1 MRDARRRPASGRR
14 RALSYNVR
22 PAPTGAGR
30 SSQSAGQPVELAMPF
45 QPIETKRLYSQ
56 IAAQITE
63 LIDAGEFI
71 VGERLPAERD
81 LSARLGVSRSSLRE
95 ALIALEIEGS
105 IEVRSGSGI
114 FVKQRGKP
122 AAVATT
128 ADATNAADAA
138 NPANPATAPRMH
150 AVSPFDVIRA
160 RAYLEPE
167 IAIQAVRH
175 ASDAQI
181 ETVLARL
188 EKLRAG
194 KVGDPQLNEY
204 DRQFHLSLAEAS
216 GNSAYVVLLDQLWI
230 HRTTPLYM
238 TLEQH
243 FFSTQWWAES
253 MDEHEEIYAALN
265 ERDVRRISLAMGLHM
280 QHAEQRLAG
289 QFK

>member
-1 MRDARRRPASGRR
+1 
-14 RALSYNVR
+14 
-22 PAPTGAGR
+22 
-30 SSQSAGQPVELAMPF
+30 MPS
-45 QPIETKRLYSQ
+45 QPIETKRLYSQIAAQ

-95 ALIALEIEGS
+95 TLIALEIGGS

-114 FVKQRGKP
+114 FVKQRGKAS
-122 AAVATT
+122 AAAASDAAHTADTT
-128 ADATNAADAA
+128 A
-138 NPANPATAPRMH
+138 APRMH

-175 ASDAQI
+175 ASDLTDAQI

-194 KVGDPQLNEY
+194 KIGDPQLNEY

-230 HRTTPLYM
+230 HRTTPL
-238 TLEQH
+238 
-243 FFSTQWWAES
+243 
-253 MDEHEEIYAALN
+253 
-265 ERDVRRISLAMGLHM
+265 
-280 QHAEQRLAG
+280 
-289 QFK
+289 

>member
-1 MRDARRRPASGRR
+1 
-14 RALSYNVR
+14 
-22 PAPTGAGR
+22 
-30 SSQSAGQPVELAMPF
+30 MPF

-63 LIDAGEFI
+63 LIEAGEFI

-95 ALIALEIEGS
+95 ALIALEIEGTV
-105 IEVRSGSGI
+105 EVRSGSGI
-114 FVKQRGKP
+114 FVRQRGASAAGAAPAPQP
-122 AAVATT
+122 AAT
-128 ADATNAADAA
+128 A
-138 NPANPATAPRMH
+138 RMH

-167 IAIQAVRH
+167 IAVQAVRH

-181 ETVLARL
+181 ETVLGWL
-188 EKLRAG
+188 DKLRG
-194 KVGDPQLNEY
+194 SKVGDPQLNEY

-243 FFSTQWWAES
+243 FFSAPWWAES
-253 MDEHEEIYAALN
+253 MEEHEEIYAALN

>member
-1 MRDARRRPASGRR
+1 
-14 RALSYNVR
+14 
-22 PAPTGAGR
+22 
-30 SSQSAGQPVELAMPF
+30 MPF

-105 IEVRSGSGI
+105 VEVRSGSGI
-114 FVKQRGKP
+114 FVRQRG
-122 AAVATT
+122 AAAAANAQAAAPSNPVANATT
-128 ADATNAADAA
+128 SA
-138 NPANPATAPRMH
+138 APRMH

-167 IAIQAVRH
+167 IAVQAVRH

-181 ETVLARL
+181 ETVLGWL
-188 EKLRAG
+188 GKLRRS

-243 FFSTQWWAES
+243 FFSAQWWAES

>member
-1 MRDARRRPASGRR
+1 
-14 RALSYNVR
+14 
-22 PAPTGAGR
+22 
-30 SSQSAGQPVELAMPF
+30 MPF

-63 LIDAGEFI
+63 LIEAGEFI

-95 ALIALEIEGS
+95 ALIALEIEGTV
-105 IEVRSGSGI
+105 EVRSGSGI
-114 FVKQRGKP
+114 FVRQRGASAAAAAPAPQP
-122 AAVATT
+122 AAT
-128 ADATNAADAA
+128 A
-138 NPANPATAPRMH
+138 RMH

-167 IAIQAVRH
+167 IAVQAVRH

-181 ETVLARL
+181 ETVLGWL
-188 EKLRAG
+188 DKLRG
-194 KVGDPQLNEY
+194 SKVGDPQLNEY

-243 FFSTQWWAES
+243 FFSAPWWAES
-253 MDEHEEIYAALN
+253 MEEHEEIYAALN

>member
-1 MRDARRRPASGRR
+1 
-14 RALSYNVR
+14 
-22 PAPTGAGR
+22 
-30 SSQSAGQPVELAMPF
+30 MPF

-95 ALIALEIEGS
+95 ALIALEIEGTV
-105 IEVRSGSGI
+105 EVRSGSGI
-114 FVKQRGKP
+114 FVKQRG
-122 AAVATT
+122 AAAALAQAAASANAATNATT
-128 ADATNAADAA
+128 SAATNAAA
-138 NPANPATAPRMH
+138 APRMH

-167 IAIQAVRH
+167 IAVQAVRH

-181 ETVLARL
+181 ETVLGWL
-188 EKLRAG
+188 GKLRG
-194 KVGDPQLNEY
+194 SKVGDPQLNEY

-243 FFSTQWWAES
+243 FFSAQWWAES

>member
-1 MRDARRRPASGRR
+1 
-14 RALSYNVR
+14 
-22 PAPTGAGR
+22 
-30 SSQSAGQPVELAMPF
+30 MPF

-63 LIDAGEFI
+63 LIEAGEFI

-95 ALIALEIEGS
+95 ALIALEIEGTV
-105 IEVRSGSGI
+105 EVRSGSGI
-114 FVKQRGKP
+114 FVRQRGANAAAAAAPAPQSAAMAP
-122 AAVATT
+122 AA
-128 ADATNAADAA
+128 
-138 NPANPATAPRMH
+138 RMQ

-167 IAIQAVRH
+167 IAVQAVRH

-181 ETVLARL
+181 ETVLGWLDRL
-188 EKLRAG
+188 RG
-194 KVGDPQLNEY
+194 SKVGDPQLNEY

-243 FFSTQWWAES
+243 FLSAPWWAES
-253 MDEHEEIYAALN
+253 MEEHEEIYAALN

>member
-1 MRDARRRPASGRR
+1 
-14 RALSYNVR
+14 
-22 PAPTGAGR
+22 
-30 SSQSAGQPVELAMPF
+30 MPF

-122 AAVATT
+122 AAAAAT
-128 ADATNAADAA
+128 ADATNAADA
-138 NPANPATAPRMH
+138 ANPATAPRMH

>member
-1 MRDARRRPASGRR
+1 
-14 RALSYNVR
+14 
-22 PAPTGAGR
+22 
-30 SSQSAGQPVELAMPF
+30 MPF

-63 LIDAGEFI
+63 LIEAGEFI

-95 ALIALEIEGS
+95 ALIALEIEGTV
-105 IEVRSGSGI
+105 EVRSGSGI
-114 FVKQRGKP
+114 FVRQRGAN
-122 AAVATT
+122 AAVA
-128 ADATNAADAA
+128 AAAPAPQPAA
-138 NPANPATAPRMH
+138 SAAAARMH

-167 IAIQAVRH
+167 IAVQAVRH

-181 ETVLARL
+181 ETVLGWL
-188 EKLRAG
+188 DKLRG
-194 KVGDPQLNEY
+194 SKVGDPQLNEY

-243 FFSTQWWAES
+243 FLSAPWWAES
-253 MDEHEEIYAALN
+253 MEEHEEIYAALN

>member
-1 MRDARRRPASGRR
+1 MRDARHRPASGRR

-122 AAVATT
+122 AAT
-128 ADATNAADAA
+128 ADATNAADA
-138 NPANPATAPRMH
+138 ANPATAPRMH

>member
-1 MRDARRRPASGRR
+1 
-14 RALSYNVR
+14 
-22 PAPTGAGR
+22 
-30 SSQSAGQPVELAMPF
+30 MPF

-95 ALIALEIEGS
+95 ALIALEIEGTV
-105 IEVRSGSGI
+105 EVRSGSGI
-114 FVKQRGKP
+114 FVKQRGG
-122 AAVATT
+122 AAAIAAQAASANAV
-128 ADATNAADAA
+128 TNAAAA
-138 NPANPATAPRMH
+138 AHAGSTAPAPRMH

-167 IAIQAVRH
+167 IAVQAVRH

-181 ETVLARL
+181 ETVLGWL
-188 EKLRAG
+188 GKLRG
-194 KVGDPQLNEY
+194 SKVGDPQLNEY

-243 FFSTQWWAES
+243 FFSAQWWAES
-253 MDEHEEIYAALN
+253 MEEHEEIYAALN

>member
-1 MRDARRRPASGRR
+1 NGNAA
-14 RALSYNVR
+14 
-22 PAPTGAGR
+22 AP
-30 SSQSAGQPVELAMPF
+30 P
-45 QPIETKRLYSQ
+45 
-56 IAAQITE
+56 
-63 LIDAGEFI
+63 
-71 VGERLPAERD
+71 
-81 LSARLGVSRSSLRE
+81 
-95 ALIALEIEGS
+95 
-105 IEVRSGSGI
+105 
-114 FVKQRGKP
+114 P
-122 AAVATT
+122 AA
-128 ADATNAADAA
+128 
-138 NPANPATAPRMH
+138 APRMP

-167 IAIQAVRH
+167 IAVQAVRH

-181 ETVLARL
+181 ETVLGWL
-188 EKLRAG
+188 DKLRG
-194 KVGDPQLNEY
+194 SKVGDPQLNEY

-243 FFSTQWWAES
+243 FLSAPWWAES

>member
-1 MRDARRRPASGRR
+1 
-14 RALSYNVR
+14 
-22 PAPTGAGR
+22 
-30 SSQSAGQPVELAMPF
+30 MPF

-95 ALIALEIEGS
+95 ALIALEIEGTV
-105 IEVRSGSGI
+105 EVRSGSGI
-114 FVKQRGKP
+114 FVKQRGRAV
-122 AAVATT
+122 AAVATPS
-128 ADATNAADAA
+128 
-138 NPANPATAPRMH
+138 PAGAPRTH

-167 IAIQAVRH
+167 IAVQAVRH

-181 ETVLARL
+181 ENVLA
-188 EKLRAG
+188 KLAQLRGA
-194 KVGDPQLNEY
+194 KVGDPELNDY

-243 FFSTQWWAES
+243 FFSAPWWAES

>member
-1 MRDARRRPASGRR
+1 
-14 RALSYNVR
+14 
-22 PAPTGAGR
+22 
-30 SSQSAGQPVELAMPF
+30 MPF

-105 IEVRSGSGI
+105 VEVRSGSGI
-114 FVKQRGKP
+114 FVRQRG
-122 AAVATT
+122 AAAANAQAAASANTVANAPATT
-128 ADATNAADAA
+128 SA
-138 NPANPATAPRMH
+138 APRMH

-167 IAIQAVRH
+167 IAVQAVRH

-181 ETVLARL
+181 ETVLGWL
-188 EKLRAG
+188 GKLRG
-194 KVGDPQLNEY
+194 SKVGDPQLNEY

-243 FFSTQWWAES
+243 FFSAQWWAES